1 MEYRL
6 SEFARDLLEDV
17 QNFSIREVR
26 MQAARVDRLQ
36 QPPDEILEKVVTV
49 QDAYDLVKT
58 IG

>member
-36 QPPDEILEKVVTV
+36 QSPDEILEKVVTV